1 MSNPRFSPR
10 RYIEDWESFGRVTGP
25 RWLDD
30 VRSDHQRDQLAAAQ
44 LQHQFALRIYRAIRH
59 QRKTLKAYAEM
70 CDVPYDR
77 LAKVMRGEVIMRLED
92 IAQAE
97 RILGGILTPGDMM
110 SPPTHRI
117 DEAPARTNRRDP

>member
-59 QRKTLKAYAEM
+59 QRK
-70 CDVPYDR
+70 
-77 LAKVMRGEVIMRLED
+77 AKVMRGEVIMRLED